1 MLLICLQ
8 SNAEQLRNAVF
19 CHNGIYEK
27 ILEVVGLQG
36 FALICQIFQRCGR
49 KMNLICNH
57 LVLNILCSPIPSVQ
71 HIIQSLDF
79 TVLRC
84 VTAGVP
90 FDANIAKF
98 RYAKSKCSHKFTHAL
113 EPVCKRLVMF
123 HGLHIIVRLKA
134 EQDMRRNAQRGLAQK
149 GKLGILIIDILIV

>member
-8 SNAEQLRNAVF
+8 SNAELLRNAVF

-36 FALICQIFQRCGR
+36 FALICQIFWRCGR

-71 HIIQSLDF
+71 HIIQSLE
-79 TVLRC
+79 
-84 VTAGVP
+84 P

-134 EQDMRRNAQRGLAQK
+134 EKDMRRNAQRGLAQK

>member
-1 MLLICLQ
+1 MQIYNY
-8 SNAEQLRNAVF
+8 SDSRNAENEGQ
-19 CHNGIYEK
+19 IYEK
-27 ILEVVGLQG
+27 SSEVIGAFL
-36 FALICQIFQRCGR
+36 RCGR
-49 KMNLICNH
+49 EMNLICNH
-57 LVLNILCSPIPSVQ
+57 LVLNILYSPIPSVQ

-98 RYAKSKCSHKFTHAL
+98 RYAKSKCSQKFTHAL

-134 EQDMRRNAQRGLAQK
+134 EQDMRRNAKQFA
-149 GKLGILIIDILIV
+149 IIFGAAATK

>member
-1 MLLICLQ
+1 
-8 SNAEQLRNAVF
+8 
-19 CHNGIYEK
+19 
-27 ILEVVGLQG
+27 
-36 FALICQIFQRCGR
+36 
-49 KMNLICNH
+49 MNLICNH

-134 EQDMRRNAQRGLAQK
+134 EQDMRRNAQRCFSIIPRCCILY
-149 GKLGILIIDILIV
+149 KLYIQMLSIDKNVSSFTAT

>member
-1 MLLICLQ
+1 MQIYNY
-8 SNAEQLRNAVF
+8 SDSRNAENEGQ
-19 CHNGIYEK
+19 IYEK
-27 ILEVVGLQG
+27 SSEVIGAFL
-36 FALICQIFQRCGR
+36 RCGR

-90 FDANIAKF
+90 FDANIAKI
-98 RYAKSKCSHKFTHAL
+98 RYAKSKCSHK
-113 EPVCKRLVMF
+113 
-123 HGLHIIVRLKA
+123 
-134 EQDMRRNAQRGLAQK
+134 
-149 GKLGILIIDILIV
+149 LIVLRDVSALQMRPRLFYFLFTEFSISEAISVLKNCSICTASTSYLGFNC